1 MTRFTAA
8 IARFTCSLALGL
20 AVLAMPAWAQDLPVV
35 MGERVLA
42 KELKSAASP
51 YLLTTEEEMP
61 ARALRLVQP
70 VARELQ
76 SLLPHKTFTKRVDI
90 GFGRDVAELAEEPA
104 ARALVWERVGP
115 SRIAK
120 LRVHSPGAQ
129 ALRVGLRI
137 GSTRQPWELRVTGSA
152 DETKALGPLR
162 LGGPL
167 GKADVHW
174 TPLTEG
180 EAQVIEIVS
189 PASLPE
195 PRVEVASVSHL
206 VAGPKD
212 GFGKR
217 VIDIGSSEPCNIDI
231 KCVPSPTQALLDAAN
246 STVQLLITR
255 PGGGS
260 ALCSGTILNDTQP
273 GTQIPYIYTANH
285 CLEADSP
292 PYHPAAMMQEIASSI
307 STFFFFDAVA
317 CNSFA
322 TPNYVQKF
330 GGATYLSSD
339 LAQDFMFLRM
349 NDWAP
354 DGAYLAGWDANPFT
368 FTNTPIVVLHHPYG
382 DLKKYTAGVMSGG
395 PDTLDFP
402 RSAPT
407 GYWRT
412 SYNRGITEFGSSGG
426 GLFTLASGQYVLR
439 GSLST
444 GNIFQC
450 GSRLSS
456 GYYVGNDWFTRFD
469 VAFPRIQ
476 PWLQATSLADFDVTD
491 LWWNPLVNGRG
502 LNLTQ
507 HPSGQIFAMWYNY
520 DADYGPLYLMMS
532 GGQWITSRTFFG
544 KLYRTSG
551 PAYDQVPFDTN
562 RVRVY
567 EIGTLT
573 LNFPDANNM
582 TFTWVIDG
590 VQRTE
595 TMIRQ
600 DF

>member
-8 IARFTCSLALGL
+8 IARFACSLGLGL

-70 VARELQ
+70 RARELQ
-76 SLLPHKTFTKRVDI
+76 SLAPGKTFTKRVDI

-152 DETKALGPLR
+152 DETRALGPLR

-217 VIDIGSSEPCNIDI
+217 VVDIGSSEPCNIDI
-231 KCVPSPTQALLDAAN
+231 KCVADPTQAFLDAAN

-255 PGGGS
+255 PGGGT

-292 PYHPAAMMQEIASSI
+292 PYHPAATMQEIASSI

-354 DGAYLAGWDANPFT
+354 DGAYLAGWDANPFA

-382 DLKKYTAGVMSGG
+382 DLKKYTGGVMSG
-395 PDTLDFP
+395 LDLLDAP

-412 SYNRGITEFGSSGG
+412 SYDQGITEFGSSGG
-426 GLFTLASGQYVLR
+426 GLFTLSSGQYVLR

-450 GSRLSS
+450 GSRLPS

-476 PWLQATSLADFDVTD
+476 SWLQATNLADFDVTD

-502 LNLTQ
+502 INLTQ

-520 DADYGPLYLMMS
+520 DADYGPLFLMMS